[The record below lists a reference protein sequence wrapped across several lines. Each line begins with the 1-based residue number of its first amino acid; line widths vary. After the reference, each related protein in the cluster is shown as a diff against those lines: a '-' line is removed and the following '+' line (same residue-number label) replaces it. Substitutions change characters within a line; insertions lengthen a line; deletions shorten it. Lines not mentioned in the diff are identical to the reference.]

1 MLTYFDSLWNN
12 VVLYIIG
19 LTLSLASF
27 WLLMSGIFTPLILFL
42 GFVSV
47 LFVLYL
53 IRRMD
58 ALDEDVFE
66 FKLKTKYFS
75 YWSWLAKEIFKAN
88 IDVSKVILSPKMK
101 LSPRMVRV
109 PLLQS
114 TELAT
119 VIYANSITL
128 TPGTVSVEIEG
139 NEIIV
144 HALTQ
149 ELMDGLIEG
158 DMDKRVNYLEE
169 A

>member
-1 MLTYFDSLWNN
+1 MP
-12 VVLYIIG
+12 YIIG
-19 LTLSLASF
+19 LSLSLASF
-27 WLLMSGIFTPLILFL
+27 WLLMSGIYTPLILFL

-58 ALDEDVFE
+58 TLDEDVFE

-88 IDVSKVILSPKMK
+88 INVSKVILSPRLK

-109 PLLQS
+109 PLSQS
-114 TELAT
+114 TELAK

-158 DMDKRVNYLEE
+158 DMDKRVTHLEE

>member
-1 MLTYFDSLWNN
+1 M
-12 VVLYIIG
+12 LYIIG
-19 LTLSLASF
+19 LTFSLASF
-27 WLLMSGIFTPLILFL
+27 WLLMSGIYTPLILFL

-47 LFVLYL
+47 VFVLYL

-66 FKLKTKYFS
+66 FKLKTKHFS

-88 IDVSKVILSPKMK
+88 IDVSKVILSPRMK

-109 PLLQS
+109 PLSQS

-144 HALTQ
+144 HTLTQ

-158 DMDKRVNYLEE
+158 DMNKRVNYLEQ

>member
-1 MLTYFDSLWNN
+1 M
-12 VVLYIIG
+12 LYIIG

-27 WLLMSGIFTPLILFL
+27 WLLMSGIYTPLILFL

-66 FKLKTKYFS
+66 FKLKTKHFS

-88 IDVSKVILSPKMK
+88 IDVSKVILSPRMK

-109 PLLQS
+109 PLSQS

-144 HALTQ
+144 HTLTH

>member
-1 MLTYFDSLWNN
+1 M
-12 VVLYIIG
+12 LYIFG

-27 WLLMSGIFTPLILFL
+27 WLLMSGIYTPLILFL

-47 LFVLYL
+47 VFVLYL

-66 FKLKTKYFS
+66 FKLKTKHFS

-88 IDVSKVILSPKMK
+88 IDVSKVILSPRMK
-101 LSPRMVRV
+101 LPPRMVRV
-109 PLLQS
+109 PLSQS

-144 HALTQ
+144 HTLTQ

-158 DMDKRVNYLEE
+158 DMDKRVNYLEQ

>member
-1 MLTYFDSLWNN
+1 M
-12 VVLYIIG
+12 LYIIG

-109 PLLQS
+109 PLQQS